1 VLKIC
6 CCTIVSVTV
15 WGVEDESSPVED
27 EPSPVEGAVGELLQA
42 VRKNVITT
50 IALVRIETPSV
61 FWALGN
67 RYVRGLGEARWALLN
82 SASGCVSNDANCMPW
97 KRRIY
102 MHRSVVI
109 AGTHRYSHAW
119 PGARSRDEIQELVT
133 NFNRLDM
140 PCLVEAGGL
149 ENEDAG
155 VTEMFRSLSS
165 FVTSVECCHSA
176 EAARRGSSSGLAS
189 PSKTGKSCGGT
200 REAG

>member
-1 VLKIC
+1 MTFTRLAWLCPPERSSPACGDVAPWQLTQDVLKIC

-50 IALVRIETPSV
+50 IALVRIEIPSV

-67 RYVRGLGEARWALLN
+67 RCVRGLGEARWTLLN
-82 SASGCVSNDANCMPW
+82 SASGCVSNDANC
-97 KRRIY
+97 
-102 MHRSVVI
+102 
-109 AGTHRYSHAW
+109 
-119 PGARSRDEIQELVT
+119 
-133 NFNRLDM
+133 M